1 MSADRRLSRR
11 SFGSVLAVA
20 TVSALATS
28 GCDADE
34 GLDLPGLPD
43 LAEEPDHDR
52 VLAALRDERA
62 VLDQLRRVQ
71 ERHRPLRRRLEPAVE
86 VHRAH
91 VELLARTDDVTAG
104 PGPDGTSG
112 AGRVPGAPSD
122 AVAQLVRLERSLA
135 TKHVTTA
142 MASRSGVLARVVASM
157 SAAAAQQAVVLAA
170 LASDTSPGPGAGPVS

>member
-28 GCDADE
+28 GCDTDD

-43 LAEEPDHDR
+43 VAEEPDR
-52 VLAALRDERA
+52 EQVLAALRDEQA

-71 ERHRPLRRRLEPAVE
+71 ERHRPLRRRLEPVVE

-91 VELLARTDDVTAG
+91 VELLAQADDV
-104 PGPDGTSG
+104 GPDGTG
-112 AGRVPGAPSD
+112 EAGRVPGAPSD
-122 AVAQLVRLERSLA
+122 AVAQLVRLERSLSA
-135 TKHVTTA
+135 QHVTTA

-157 SAAAAQQAVVLAA
+157 SAAAAQQAVVLSA
-170 LASDTSPGPGAGPVS
+170 LASEASPDPGAGATS